1 MRRTDKWMPL
11 AISDHRRETARMTML
26 ARAAYVEL
34 LMDYWISGPPPDADE
49 TLAVITG
56 MSVKDWRGIAGQVRA
71 AFTTL
76 DGRLHHPR
84 LDFERE
90 KAERISSK
98 RSASASERWS
108 KSDANAHPQAEQTDS
123 TCNANASGLDV
134 QVQTQIH
141 RQIQEEGSLRS
152 QRVRE
157 DVDPPGFAEWWSE
170 YPRKDAK
177 GDARKAYA
185 KALKRASP
193 AELLTRLRL
202 YPFQRDPKF
211 IPMPATWINQGR
223 WESAGE
229 APDTTRPLFSEAP
242 SKTAYLEKYMKVA

>member
-1 MRRTDKWMPL
+1 MSRTDTWMPL
-11 AISDHRRETARMTML
+11 YVADYLADTRHLSGPEHGAYLLLMMHYWRTGPLPDDDAML
-26 ARAAYVEL
+26 ARIASTEPKAWRAMSGVVRSFFVADDGQLHHKRIDSERQKASA
-34 LMDYWISGPPPDADE
+34 ISA
-49 TLAVITG
+49 
-56 MSVKDWRGIAGQVRA
+56 KRA
-71 AFTTL
+71 AAGAAGAQQTN
-76 DGRLHHPR
+76 G
-84 LDFERE
+84 
-90 KAERISSK
+90 K
-98 RSASASERWS
+98 RVGKQA
-108 KSDANAHPQAEQTDS
+108 ANAA
-123 TCNANASGLDV
+123 ANADDLPTICR
-134 QVQTQIH
+134 TQSQE
-141 RQIQEEGSLRS
+141 QIQEEGSLRS

-185 KALKRASP
+185 KALKRSTP

-211 IPMPATWINQGR
+211 VPMPATWINQGR

-242 SKTAYLEKYMKVA
+242 SKTAYLEKYTKVA